1 MNKELDRRDDE
12 LIDLGSATEV
22 TKGPISV
29 GIPDSFE
36 GAKLGAG
43 LSDD

>member
-1 MNKELDRRDDE
+1 MAKEHDE

-22 TKGPISV
+22 TKGPLPV
-29 GIPDSFE
+29 GIPDSFD